1 VNGRAA
7 LVRLISERLRPYR
20 ILVAGVVVLQ
30 LVGTIA
36 SLFLPSLNADIIDNG
51 VVAGDTGYIVR
62 IGAVM
67 LAVAAVQIVTTMAG
81 VRLAARTS
89 MALGRDIR
97 SLIFRQVGT
106 FSAREVG
113 VFGAPSLIT
122 RNTNDVQ
129 QVQMLAM
136 TALTMMITAP
146 ILGLGGVVMAI
157 REDVGL
163 SWLVAVIIPVL
174 VVLIG
179 LIAWR
184 MIPGYR
190 AMQARLDDLN
200 RILREQTSGIR
211 VVRAFVREPF
221 EAARFDRA
229 NTGLTDVSID
239 VGRWMAALFPT
250 MMLVMN
256 VSTVAVLWFGGIRL
270 DDGQMLIGSL
280 TAYITYVTQ
289 ILMGVM
295 MSTMTI
301 VMAPRASVAAE
312 RICEVLDTET
322 SVVPPADGTGVG
334 PTADGTIAFDRVGF
348 RYAGADLP
356 VLNDITFTARPG
368 RTTAI
373 IGSTGAGKTT
383 LLNLIPR
390 LFDATSG
397 TVSVGGVPV
406 DDYDPEALWSMIGLV
421 PQKAYLF
428 SGTVASN
435 LRYGKPDATDDEM
448 WQALEIAQAKEFV
461 EQMEGGLEAA
471 VSQGGTNLSGGQ
483 RQRLAMARA
492 VIRRPRIYLFDDSFS
507 ALDVATDARLRTA
520 LASITAEATIITV
533 AQRVFTITEA
543 DQIVVLEHGSVVG
556 LGTHH
561 ELLEHCPTYQEIVDS
576 QLKREGVA

>member
-1 VNGRAA
+1 MDS
-7 LVRLISERLRPYR
+7 IRPYR

-51 VVAGDTGYIVR
+51 VVTGDTGYIIRV
-62 IGAVM
+62 GAVM
-67 LAVAAVQIVTTMAG
+67 LAVAAVQIATTMAG
-81 VRLAARTS
+81 GRLAARTS
-89 MALGRDIR
+89 MAVGRDIR
-97 SLIFRQVGT
+97 SRIFRQVGT

-113 VFGAPSLIT
+113 LFGAPSLIT

-129 QVQMLAM
+129 QVQMLVM

-146 ILGLGGVVMAI
+146 ILGVGGVVMAI

-221 EAARFDRA
+221 EAGRFERA
-229 NTGLTDVSID
+229 NTGLADVSID

-322 SVVPPADGTGVG
+322 SVVPPAAGAGVG
-334 PTADGTIAFDRVGF
+334 PADDGTVAFDHVGF

-356 VLNDITFTARPG
+356 VLGDITFTARPG

-397 TVSVGGVPV
+397 TVTVGGVPV
-406 DDYDPEALWSMIGLV
+406 DDYEPEALWSMIGLV

-428 SGTVASN
+428 SGTVAAN
-435 LRYGKPDATDDEM
+435 LRYGKPDATKDEM
-448 WQALEIAQAKEFV
+448 WQALEIAQARDFV
-461 EQMEGGLEAA
+461 ELMDGGLEAA
-471 VSQGGTNLSGGQ
+471 ISQGGTNLSGGQ

-507 ALDVATDARLRTA
+507 ALDVATDARLRAA
-520 LASITAEATIITV
+520 LEPITAEATVITV
-533 AQRVFTITEA
+533 AQRVFTITDA
-543 DQIVVLEHGSVVG
+543 DQIVVLENGSVVG
-556 LGTHH
+556 LGTHD
-561 ELLEHCPTYQEIVDS
+561 ELLDRCPTYREIVDS

>member
-1 VNGRAA
+1 M
-7 LVRLISERLRPYR
+7 RLISERLRPYR
-20 ILVAGVVVLQ
+20 ILVVGVVMLQ

-62 IGAVM
+62 VGAVM

-89 MALGRDIR
+89 MAVGRDIR
-97 SLIFRQVGT
+97 SLVFRQVGT

-113 VFGAPSLIT
+113 LFGAPSLIT

-129 QVQMLAM
+129 QVQMLVM

-146 ILGLGGVVMAI
+146 ILGLGGVVMAV
-157 REDVGL
+157 REEVGL

-250 MMLVMN
+250 MMLIMN

-270 DDGQMLIGSL
+270 NDGQMLIGSL

-334 PTADGTIAFDRVGF
+334 PTADGTVAHHLHRPPGPDHGHHRFNRGGQDHLVEPDPPTVRRHLGHGQ
-348 RYAGADLP
+348 RRWRARGRLRARGAVVD
-356 VLNDITFTARPG
+356 DRPG
-368 RTTAI
+368 SAE
-373 IGSTGAGKTT
+373 G
-383 LLNLIPR
+383 L
-390 LFDATSG
+390 
-397 TVSVGGVPV
+397 SVLGH
-406 DDYDPEALWSMIGLV
+406 
-421 PQKAYLF
+421 
-428 SGTVASN
+428 
-435 LRYGKPDATDDEM
+435 
-448 WQALEIAQAKEFV
+448 
-461 EQMEGGLEAA
+461 GGL
-471 VSQGGTNLSGGQ
+471 QPPL
-483 RQRLAMARA
+483 RQARCH
-492 VIRRPRIYLFDDSFS
+492 R
-507 ALDVATDARLRTA
+507 
-520 LASITAEATIITV
+520 
-533 AQRVFTITEA
+533 
-543 DQIVVLEHGSVVG
+543 
-556 LGTHH
+556 
-561 ELLEHCPTYQEIVDS
+561 
-576 QLKREGVA
+576 